1 MSEDFPIA
9 ESTQEGG
16 QRDRSGIAATGSV
29 IGAILAS
36 SCCIVPLVLVT
47 LGASGAWIG
56 NLAAL
61 EPYKPIFTLVTIGF
75 LGFGFRQVYR
85 KPKVACE
92 DGSYCETPA
101 SSRVTKSALW
111 IATVLVLLALS
122 VDFEAR
128 TATAIFDP
136 TTANVQDIA
145 KASTDVGYPATPIEA
160 E

>member
-9 ESTQEGG
+9 ESTEEDGD
-16 QRDRSGIAATGSV
+16 QRDRSRTAATGGV

-61 EPYKPIFTLVTIGF
+61 EPYKPIFALVTIGF
-75 LGFGFRQVYR
+75 LGFGFWQVYR

-92 DGSYCETPA
+92 DGSYCATPA
-101 SSRVTKSALW
+101 SSRATKSALW

-122 VDFEAR
+122 IDFWAPL
-128 TATAIFDP
+128 F
-136 TTANVQDIA
+136 
-145 KASTDVGYPATPIEA
+145 Y
-160 E
+160 